1 AQRPSFEEYEE
12 TARRTWLRAADHWLV
27 LEAWVGVYRD
37 FNSLPA
43 DKERHAAF
51 LAAYAARLAQARFLK
66 EWCALLGNDPSLEE
80 ALEGGDPSLPA
91 GLYARLKALSSKR
104 EGLDALSDLAAY
116 AARARAQNPLAPLLG
131 ARREEWEK
139 RRKEDLSRAGASA
152 PRGRPPAPETAK
164 TLLSVEFPTSSRPG
178 DWPALETLEPEPAL
192 AVEEKPGEAGEEEPA
207 PEWAELPVSSQMAVV
222 AAKLRE
228 VLALEP
234 PPRPRP
240 EALLSR
246 VQISDIRPKLSPGDI
261 LLMRRER
268 YLGSLGLGGYWHEAG
283 IFLGVP
289 ESRKT
294 AFGSEQVSAWMMAD
308 DPESFELN
316 AGGSRWGGSRGR
328 RPRPA
333 AADTLLV
340 SSRGVVLASLEAAAA
355 DSLAALRPRIA
366 AREKEESLRRA
377 FRLL

>member
-1 AQRPSFEEYEE
+1 
-12 TARRTWLRAADHWLV
+12 
-27 LEAWVGVYRD
+27 
-37 FNSLPA
+37 
-43 DKERHAAF
+43 
-51 LAAYAARLAQARFLK
+51 
-66 EWCALLGNDPSLEE
+66 
-80 ALEGGDPSLPA
+80 
-91 GLYARLKALSSKR
+91 
-104 EGLDALSDLAAY
+104 Y

-152 PRGRPPAPETAK
+152 PRGRPPAPETAQ

-178 DWPALETLEPEPAL
+178 DWPALETLEPEPAP
-192 AVEEKPGEAGEEEPA
+192 AGEGKPGEAGEEPA

-228 VLALEP
+228 VLAIEP

-246 VQISDIRPKLSPGDI
+246 VQISDMRPRLSPGDI

-289 ESRKT
+289 ESRKA

-308 DPESFELN
+308 DPVSFESN
-316 AGGSRWGGSRGR
+316 AGGSRWGGGRGR
-328 RPRPA
+328 APRPA

-355 DSLAALRPRIA
+355 DSLA
-366 AREKEESLRRA
+366 ENGC
-377 FRLL
+377 

>member
-1 AQRPSFEEYEE
+1 M
-12 TARRTWLRAADHWLV
+12 
-27 LEAWVGVYRD
+27 
-37 FNSLPA
+37 
-43 DKERHAAF
+43 
-51 LAAYAARLAQARFLK
+51 
-66 EWCALLGNDPSLEE
+66 GNDPSLEE

-240 EALLSR
+240 EVLISR
-246 VQISDIRPKLSPGDI
+246 LQISDIRPKLSPGDI

-289 ESRKT
+289 ESRKA
-294 AFGSEQVSAWMMAD
+294 AFGSEQASAWMMAD
-308 DPESFELN
+308 DPVSFESN
-316 AGGSRWGGSRGR
+316 AGGSRWAAYRGWRSGGR
-328 RPRPA
+328 
-333 AADTLLV
+333 
-340 SSRGVVLASLEAAAA
+340 
-355 DSLAALRPRIA
+355 
-366 AREKEESLRRA
+366 
-377 FRLL
+377 